1 MSNIKFIHC
10 ADIHLGSIV
19 NINDVNKSI
28 IEGESDFYIEDVLK
42 KIVDLA
48 IEENIDFIL
57 LSGDIFDTENLDVR
71 IDKMFLLECM
81 RLKENHIKLYI
92 IAGNHDPLDE
102 KKYLFS
108 LPDNVYVFRGE
119 KVSNVY
125 YEKNSKKVVNIIGIS
140 YRKRYIKENLID
152 DFNELKEDNLLN
164 IAMLHT
170 ALDGNEKYAPCTI
183 EQLKRS
189 KIEYWALGHIHKNRI
204 LNRELPTIVYPGIP
218 QGRDFGEQQCGGVYL
233 VEYEEQSLKN
243 IEYRKISDFTYKD
256 INVKLTE
263 ENGIYNIESLDCL
276 SELILNNVR
285 ENLGT
290 NKDDKINF
298 IRVNIESE
306 FKLKSLEDMKQKDML
321 EFRDYINSVIGDNNE
336 SFIVGVLTYNY
347 YPKNE
352 EVNIEEYILKLILEE
367 IESLKNTD
375 DLNGDIGEMWTS
387 KEEKV
392 KDAVFL
398 LDKDT
403 KESIISEVLRNI
415 INELS

>member
-28 IEGESDFYIEDVLK
+28 IEGEADFYIEDALK

-71 IDKMFLLECM
+71 TDKMFLLECM
-81 RLKENHIKLYI
+81 RLKKSHIKLYI

-170 ALDGNEKYAPCTI
+170 ALDSNEKYAPCTI

-189 KIEYWALGHIHKNRI
+189 KMDYWALGHIHKNRI

-233 VEYEEQSLKN
+233 VEYEDQSLKN
-243 IEYRKISDFTYKD
+243 IEYRKISGFIYKD
-256 INVKLTE
+256 VNIKLTE
-263 ENGIYNIESLDCL
+263 QNGIYNIESLDYFC
-276 SELILNNVR
+276 ELILNNVR

-290 NKDDKINF
+290 NKDDHINF

-306 FKLKSLEDMKQKDML
+306 FKVKSLEDMKQKDIL
-321 EFRDYINSVIGDNNE
+321 EFRDYINSVIGYSNE
-336 SFIVGVLTYNY
+336 NFIVGALTYNY
-347 YPKNE
+347 YPKSE

-367 IESLKNTD
+367 VEFLKDTD

-392 KDAVFL
+392 KDTVFL

-403 KESIISEVLRNI
+403 KDSIISEVLRNI